1 MSDTPSPTPPA
12 SDPGDFLPVSRKDV
26 LDAAKGSWT
35 FRNAWVGRRDRIPDA
50 SDPATKLIDRQ
61 MVAQGFITPEELAEI
76 HTVGAE
82 YDRKKPLYEQI
93 TQQAVKA
100 GAEAVE
106 ADKAERA
113 RIMAEKKAAAVE
125 REKQRREGVA
135 HRKATDIIF
144 LGRGVSGLMS
154 DRLSDAAKLE
164 ALSLPVLHSPADV
177 ANALSVTIP
186 QLKWLAYHS
195 EVVKRTHYVRFAV
208 RKKSGGERVL
218 SSPHKRLKAIQR
230 WLLAE
235 VLNKMPLEN
244 PAHGFVPTRSIVT
257 NAIPHVG
264 TRFVVNLDLKDF
276 FPSIGFKRVRH
287 AFRRVG
293 YSGAVSTV
301 FALLCTECPRQPVT
315 FNGDRYEVATGP
327 LGLPQGAPT
336 SPALSN
342 LVARKLDKR
351 LAGFA
356 KKVGLN
362 YTRYADDL
370 TFSGP
375 AELSARIGYIL
386 AKVRHVAAEEGFTVN
401 EKKTRVM
408 RPSRAMEVT
417 GVVVNA
423 KPSVQREELR
433 RLRAILHRA
442 KTEGLD
448 KQNREERPHFRAWLE
463 GKIAFVSMVNPT
475 AGAKL
480 RAALIALGEP
490 GA

>member
-1 MSDTPSPTPPA
+1 MSEPTPPA
-12 SDPGDFLPVSRKDV
+12 YDSGDFLPVSRKDV
-26 LDAAKGSWT
+26 LDAAGSSRT
-35 FRNAWVGRRDRIPDA
+35 LRNAWVGRRDRIPDGA
-50 SDPATKLIDRQ
+50 DPATRMIDRQ

-76 HTVGAE
+76 HTAGTE

-93 TQQAVKA
+93 QTQAAKA
-100 GAEAVE
+100 GAAAVE

-113 RIMAEKKAAAVE
+113 RIKAEKKAAAIE
-125 REKQRREGVA
+125 REKKRREGVTF
-135 HRKATDIIF
+135 RKETDIIF
-144 LGRGVSGLMS
+144 LGRGVSGLMN
-154 DRLSDAAKLE
+154 DRVSDAAKLE

-177 ANALSVTIP
+177 ANALSVNIA
-186 QLKWLAYHS
+186 QLKWLAFHS
-195 EVVKRTHYVRFAV
+195 EVVKHTHYVRFAV
-208 RKKSGGERVL
+208 KKKSGGERVL
-218 SSPHKRLKAIQR
+218 SSPHKKLKAIQR

-235 VLNKMPLEN
+235 VLNKIPLED

-257 NAIPHVG
+257 NATPHVG
-264 TRFVVNLDLKDF
+264 MQFVVNLDLKDF

-301 FALLCTECPRQPVT
+301 FALLCCECPRQPVT
-315 FNGDRYEVATGP
+315 FNGERYEVATGP

-342 LVARKLDKR
+342 LVCRKLDKR

-356 KKVGLN
+356 KKLGLN

-375 AELSARIGYIL
+375 AELAARIGYIL
-386 AKVRHVAAEEGFTVN
+386 ATVRHVAAEEGFTVN

-408 RPSRAMEVT
+408 RPNRAMEVT

-423 KPSVQREELR
+423 KPSVQRDELR

-448 KQNREERPHFRAWLE
+448 KQNREDRPHFRAWLQ

-480 RAALIALGEP
+480 QAALAAFG
-490 GA
+490 

>member
-1 MSDTPSPTPPA
+1 MSTPAEPS
-12 SDPGDFLPVSRKDV
+12 DFLPVSRKDV

-50 SDPATKLIDRQ
+50 ADPATKLIDRQ

-93 TQQAVKA
+93 QSQAAKA
-100 GAEAVE
+100 GAAAVE

-113 RIMAEKKAAAVE
+113 RIKAEKKAAAVE
-125 REKQRREGVA
+125 REKKRREGVA

-144 LGRGVSGLMS
+144 LGRGVSGLMG
-154 DRLSDAAKLE
+154 DRVSDAAKLE
-164 ALSLPVLHSPADV
+164 ALALPVLHSPADV
-177 ANALSVTIP
+177 AKALKLSIP
-186 QLKWLAYHS
+186 QLKWLAFHS
-195 EVVKRTHYVRFAV
+195 EVVKKTHYVRFAV
-208 RKKSGGERVL
+208 KKRSGGERVL
-218 SSPHKRLKAIQR
+218 SSPHKKLKAIQR

-235 VLNKMPLEN
+235 VLNKIPLED

-257 NAIPHVG
+257 NATPHVG
-264 TRFVVNLDLKDF
+264 QQFVVNLDLKDF
-276 FPSIGFKRVRH
+276 FPSVGFKRVRH

-293 YSGAVSTV
+293 YSGAVSTI
-301 FALLCTECPRQPVT
+301 FALLCSECPRQPVT
-315 FNGDRYEVATGP
+315 FNGEHYEVATGP

-356 KKVGLN
+356 KKLGLC

-375 AELSARIGYIL
+375 AELAARIGYIL
-386 AKVRHVAAEEGFTVN
+386 AKVRHVASEEGFTVN

-408 RPSRAMEVT
+408 RQSRAMEVT

-423 KPSVQREELR
+423 KPSVQRDELR

-448 KQNREERPHFRAWLE
+448 KQNREEIPHFRAWLE
-463 GKIAFVSMVNPT
+463 GKIAFVSMVNPA

-480 RAALIALGEP
+480 RAALVGLR
-490 GA
+490 

>member
-1 MSDTPSPTPPA
+1 
-12 SDPGDFLPVSRKDV
+12 
-26 LDAAKGSWT
+26 
-35 FRNAWVGRRDRIPDA
+35 
-50 SDPATKLIDRQ
+50 
-61 MVAQGFITPEELAEI
+61 
-76 HTVGAE
+76 
-82 YDRKKPLYEQI
+82 
-93 TQQAVKA
+93 
-100 GAEAVE
+100 VE
-106 ADKAERA
+106 F
-113 RIMAEKKAAAVE
+113 
-125 REKQRREGVA
+125 
-135 HRKATDIIF
+135 RKATDIIF
-144 LGRGVSGLMS
+144 LGRGVSGLMG
-154 DRLSDAAKLE
+154 DRVSDAAKLE
-164 ALSLPVLHSPADV
+164 ALSLPVFHSPADV
-177 ANALSVTIP
+177 ANGLGVNIP
-186 QLKWLAYHS
+186 QLKWLAFHS

-208 RKKSGGERVL
+208 KKKSGGERVL

-230 WLLAE
+230 WLLAK
-235 VLNKMPLEN
+235 VLSKIPLED
-244 PAHGFVPTRSIVT
+244 PAHGFVPTRSIVS
-257 NAIPHVG
+257 NATPHVG
-264 TRFVVNLDLKDF
+264 MQFVVNLDLKDF

-301 FALLCTECPRQPVT
+301 FALLCSECPRQPVT
-315 FNGDRYEVATGP
+315 FNNERYEVATGP

-356 KKVGLN
+356 RKLGLN

-401 EKKTRVM
+401 EKKTCVM

-417 GVVVNA
+417 GVVVNQ
-423 KPSVQREELR
+423 KPSVPREELR

-442 KTEGLD
+442 KTEGLE
-448 KQNREERPHFRAWLE
+448 KQNREEIPHFRAWLE
-463 GKIAFVSMVNPT
+463 GKIAFVNMVNPA

-480 RAALIALGEP
+480 RAALAAVGEP
-490 GA
+490 GV

>member
-1 MSDTPSPTPPA
+1 MSDSPPPA
-12 SDPGDFLPVSRKDV
+12 YDSGDFLPVSRKDV
-26 LDAAKGSWT
+26 LDAAGNSRAL
-35 FRNAWVGRRDRIPDA
+35 RNAWVGRRDRIPDGA
-50 SDPATKLIDRQ
+50 DPATRMIDRQ

-76 HTVGAE
+76 HTAGAE
-82 YDRKKPLYEQI
+82 YDRKKPLHEQI
-93 TQQAVKA
+93 QTQAAKA
-100 GAEAVE
+100 GAAAVE

-113 RIMAEKKAAAVE
+113 RIKAEKKAAAVE
-125 REKQRREGVA
+125 REKKRREGVA

-144 LGRGVSGLMS
+144 LGRGVSGLMI
-154 DRLSDAAKLE
+154 DRLSDTAKLE
-164 ALSLPVLHSPADV
+164 ALSLPVMHSPADV
-177 ANALSVTIP
+177 AKALNVSIP
-186 QLKWLAYHS
+186 QLKWLAFHS

-208 RKKSGGERVL
+208 KKRSGGERVL
-218 SSPHKRLKAIQR
+218 SSPHKKLKAIQR

-235 VLNKMPLEN
+235 VLSKVPLED

-257 NAIPHVG
+257 NATPHVG
-264 TRFVVNLDLKDF
+264 QQFVVNLDLKDF

-293 YSGAVSTV
+293 YGGAVSTV

-315 FNGDRYEVATGP
+315 FNGERYEVATGP

-342 LVARKLDKR
+342 LVCRKMDKR

-356 KKVGLN
+356 KKMGLN

-375 AELSARIGYIL
+375 AELAPRIGYIL

-408 RPSRAMEVT
+408 RQSRAMEVT
-417 GVVVNA
+417 GVVVNE
-423 KPSVQREELR
+423 KPSVCREELR

-448 KQNREERPHFRAWLE
+448 RQNREELPHFRAWLE
-463 GKIAFVSMVNPT
+463 GKIAFVSMVRPDT
-475 AGAKL
+475 GAKL
-480 RAALIALGEP
+480 RAALAAL
-490 GA
+490 A

>member
-1 MSDTPSPTPPA
+1 MSEPTPPPA
-12 SDPGDFLPVSRKDV
+12 YDSGDFLPVSRKDV
-26 LDAAKGSWT
+26 IDAARSSWT
-35 FRNAWVGRRDRIPDA
+35 FRNAWVGRRDRIPDGA
-50 SDPATKLIDRQ
+50 DPATRMIDRQ

-93 TQQAVKA
+93 HQQAAKA
-100 GAEAVE
+100 GQAAVE

-113 RIMAEKKAAAVE
+113 RIKAEKKAAAAE
-125 REKQRREGVA
+125 REKKRREGVA

-144 LGRGVSGLMS
+144 LGRGVSGLMG
-154 DRLSDAAKLE
+154 DRQSDAAKLE
-164 ALSLPVLHSPADV
+164 ALTLPVLHSPADV
-177 ANALSVTIP
+177 AKALNLSIP
-186 QLKWLAYHS
+186 QLKWLAFHS
-195 EVVKRTHYVRFAV
+195 EVVKKTHYVRFAV
-208 RKKSGGERVL
+208 KKRSGGERVL
-218 SSPHKRLKAIQR
+218 SAPHKKLKAIQR
-230 WLLAE
+230 WILAE
-235 VLNKMPLEN
+235 VLGKIPLED
-244 PAHGFVPTRSIVT
+244 PAHGFVPARSIVT
-257 NAIPHVG
+257 NATPHVG
-264 TRFVVNLDLKDF
+264 QQFVVNLDLKDF
-276 FPSIGFKRVRH
+276 FPSVGFKRVRH

-293 YSGAVSTV
+293 YSGAVSTIL
-301 FALLCTECPRQPVT
+301 ALLCCECPRQPVT
-315 FNGDRYEVATGP
+315 FNGERYEVATGP

-356 KKVGLN
+356 KKLGLN

-423 KPSVQREELR
+423 KPSVRREEVR

-442 KTEGLD
+442 KAEGLE
-448 KQNREERPHFRAWLE
+448 KQNREELPHFRACLE

-480 RAALIALGEP
+480 QAALKALG
-490 GA
+490 

>member
-1 MSDTPSPTPPA
+1 MSDTTPPA
-12 SDPGDFLPVSRKDV
+12 YDSSDFLPVSRKEV
-26 LDAAKGSWT
+26 LDAARSSWT
-35 FRNAWVGRRDRIPDA
+35 FRNAWVGRRDRIPDGA
-50 SDPATKLIDRQ
+50 DPATKMIDRQ
-61 MVAQGFITPEELAEI
+61 MVSQGFITPEQLAEM

-93 TQQAVKA
+93 TQQATKA
-100 GAEAVE
+100 GQAAVE

-113 RIMAEKKAAAVE
+113 RIKGEKKAAAVE
-125 REKQRREGVA
+125 REKKRREGVA

-144 LGRGVSGLMS
+144 LGRGVSGLMG
-154 DRLSDAAKLE
+154 DRQSDAAKLE
-164 ALSLPVLHSPADV
+164 ALALPVLHSPADV
-177 ANALSVTIP
+177 ATALKLSIP
-186 QLKWLAYHS
+186 HLKWLAFHS
-195 EVVKRTHYVRFAV
+195 EVVKKTHYVRFAV
-208 RKKSGGERVL
+208 KKRSGGERVL
-218 SSPHKRLKAIQR
+218 SAPHRKLKAIQR
-230 WLLAE
+230 WIIAE
-235 VLNKMPLEN
+235 VLGKIPLEN

-257 NAIPHVG
+257 NATPHVG
-264 TRFVVNLDLKDF
+264 SQFVVNLDLKDF
-276 FPSIGFKRVRH
+276 FPSVGFKRVRH
-287 AFRRVG
+287 AFRRAG

-315 FNGDRYEVATGP
+315 FNGERYEVATGP

-356 KKVGLN
+356 KKLGLN

-375 AELSARIGYIL
+375 AELAARIGYIL

-417 GVVVNA
+417 GVVVND
-423 KPSVQREELR
+423 KPSVHRDEIR
-433 RLRAILHRA
+433 KLRAILHRA
-442 KTEGLD
+442 KAEGLD
-448 KQNREERPHFRAWLE
+448 KQNREDRPHFRAWLQ
-463 GKIAFVSMVNPT
+463 GKIAFVSMVNPA

-480 RAALIALGEP
+480 QAALDELNS
-490 GA
+490 